1 MIQRVIL
8 AIQEFLDKSL
18 YKSEKNVFEVVL
30 SLLRFFVQSL
40 KIPELKVFIA
50 EKLMS
55 SIIRAGNYLQ
65 NSEGKIQIIQVLS
78 VLLAAEV
85 KPGSPQPITAPLE
98 TISVRP
104 Y

>member
-1 MIQRVIL
+1 MIQRVVL

-50 EKLMS
+50 EKLLS
-55 SIIRAGNYLQ
+55 SIIRAGNYL
-65 NSEGKIQIIQVLS
+65 
-78 VLLAAEV
+78 
-85 KPGSPQPITAPLE
+85 
-98 TISVRP
+98 
-104 Y
+104 

>member
-1 MIQRVIL
+1 MIQRVVL

-55 SIIRAGNYLQ
+55 SIIRAGNYL
-65 NSEGKIQIIQVLS
+65 
-78 VLLAAEV
+78 
-85 KPGSPQPITAPLE
+85 
-98 TISVRP
+98 
-104 Y
+104 